1 MKHKRKEKS
10 EAEDLQQADQK
21 ERKTQEGELEELRVT
36 IESLR
41 KEKDELFGK
50 LQRVSADYANFQ
62 KRVPKQI
69 SDTVGYEKERII
81 KTLLPALDNF
91 EHMLQNAHS
100 AENVDVLVKGI
111 RIIYDQLLDILKS
124 HNVEQIEAL
133 GEKFDPA
140 MHQAMTQQ
148 SNPEKEENVV
158 LEEFQKG
165 YSLNGRVIRPSRVIV
180 NKLPEEKPGNGQEA
194 ELPEQPKDE
203 YDTADDY
210 ERTDTE

>member
-1 MKHKRKEKS
+1 MKYKRKEKS
-10 EAEDLQQADQK
+10 KAEDLQQADQQ
-21 ERKTQEGELEELRVT
+21 ERKTQEGELEDQHDT
-36 IESLR
+36 IESLQ
-41 KEKDELFGK
+41 KEKDELFAK

-69 SDTVGYEKERII
+69 SDTLGYEKERII

-91 EHMLQNAHS
+91 EHTLQNAHS

-180 NKLPEEKPGNGQEA
+180 NKLPEEKPGDRWEA
-194 ELPEQPKDE
+194 EPPEQPEDE
-203 YDTADDY
+203 YDEADG
-210 ERTDTE
+210 EEITDTE

>member
-1 MKHKRKEKS
+1 MKRRKEKS
-10 EAEDLQQADQK
+10 KAEDLHSADQEEFKVQENELK
-21 ERKTQEGELEELRVT
+21 EKPDT

-41 KEKDELFGK
+41 AEKDELFAK

-69 SDTVGYEKERII
+69 TDTIGYEKERII
-81 KTLLPALDNF
+81 RTLLPALDNF
-91 EHMLQNAHS
+91 EHTLQNAHS

-124 HNVEQIEAL
+124 HNVEQVKAL

-140 MHQAMTQQ
+140 MHQAMAQQ
-148 SNPEKEENVV
+148 SDPEKEEDTV

-165 YSLNGRVIRPSRVIV
+165 YKLNGRVIRPSRVIV
-180 NKLPEEKPGNGQEA
+180 NKLPEEKPGDGKEGQP
-194 ELPEQPKDE
+194 PEQPEDE
-203 YDTADDY
+203 NDAAGECGSRDP
-210 ERTDTE
+210 E